1 MNEPFEINEEER
13 SDAPNMDNISLPRIA
28 KTAAQSELRAQ
39 KTAEDSIIAQQQSF
53 WEQLVNA
60 AYHVFTLQ
68 RALEQ
73 AKTILLQDESN
84 KYVLRGIEI
93 SENKLVRWLE
103 ENGIEIEDPTGQ
115 ILDMRLHQLVE
126 VEDWSAPGA
135 TAYDTVKET
144 IKPIVRISGGQIRLG
159 QVIGEPANPSLRS
172 SEKEEKV

>member
-1 MNEPFEINEEER
+1 MNKPFEINEEER
-13 SDAPNMDNISLPRIA
+13 SDAPNVEDVTLPRIA

-39 KTAEDSIIAQQQSF
+39 KTAEDSIIAHQQSF

-60 AYHVFTLQ
+60 AYHIFTLQ

-73 AKTILLQDESN
+73 AKAILLQDESN
-84 KYVLRGIEI
+84 KYALRGIEI
-93 SENKLVRWLE
+93 SKNKLFRWLE
-103 ENGIEIEDPTGQ
+103 ENGVEIEDPTGQ
-115 ILDMRLHQLVE
+115 ILDKRMEQLVE
-126 VEDWSAPGA
+126 VEDWSAPGN

-172 SEKEEKV
+172 SEKEEIV